1 MKFVIVGLGNF
12 GSALAISLTHQGHE
26 VVAADYSH
34 DKVELFKDQITH
46 TVTVNGREM
55 NALKTLPLQH
65 ADAVIVG
72 IGEDFG
78 SSVEVTA
85 NLKQLKVERLIARAI
100 SPVHETVLEAIG
112 VQEIVHPEQETAER
126 LAHRLEIKGVL
137 DSFDIA
143 SGHKIVEAA
152 VPERYIGRSVAEV
165 DFRKNYNVN
174 IVTIVKKQKSTNS
187 LGVELKKEQV
197 LGVLSPERKFEEDD
211 ILVLF
216 GSMKDI
222 DALLDLK

>member
-1 MKFVIVGLGNF
+1 MKFVIIGLGNF

-26 VVAADYSH
+26 VVAADDSH
-34 DKVELFKDQITH
+34 DKVEFFKDQITH

-55 NALKTLPLQH
+55 NGLKTLPLQN

-85 NLKQLKVERLIARAI
+85 NLKQLQVERLIARAI

-112 VQEIVHPEQETAER
+112 VEEIIHPEQETAER
-126 LAHRLEIKGVL
+126 LAHRLEIKGIL

-143 SGHKIVEAA
+143 SGYKIVEAA
-152 VPERYIGRSVAEV
+152 APERYVGRTVEDV

-174 IVTIVKKQKSTNS
+174 IVTILKKQKSTNS
-187 LGVELKKEQV
+187 LGVELKKEEV
-197 LGVLSPERKFEEDD
+197 LGVFSPDRKFEEDD

-216 GSMKDI
+216 GAMKDI
-222 DALLDLK
+222 DSLLDLK

>member
-1 MKFVIVGLGNF
+1 M
-12 GSALAISLTHQGHE
+12 GHE
-26 VVAADYSH
+26 VVAADY
-34 DKVELFKDQITH
+34 DMNKVESYKDQITH
-46 TVTVNGREM
+46 TIQVNGREM
-55 NALKTLPLQH
+55 NALRTLPLQN

-85 NLKQLKVERLIARAI
+85 NLKQIGVPRLIARAI
-100 SPVHETVLEAIG
+100 TAVHQTVLEAIG
-112 VQEIVHPEQETAER
+112 VDEIIHPEQETAER

-143 SGHKIVEAA
+143 SGYKIVEAA
-152 VPERYIGRSVAEV
+152 VPERYVGKTVAEV

-174 IVTIVKKQKSTNS
+174 IVTIVKKEKSTNS
-187 LGVELKKEQV
+187 LGVELKKENV
-197 LGVLSPERKFEEDD
+197 VGVFAPDRKFEEDD

-216 GSMKDI
+216 GAMTDM
-222 DALLDLK
+222 DNLLDLK

>member
-1 MKFVIVGLGNF
+1 MKFVIIGLGNF
-12 GSALAISLTHQGHE
+12 GSALSISLTHMGHE
-26 VVAADYSH
+26 VVAADYDM
-34 DKVELFKDQITH
+34 DKVESYKDQITH
-46 TVTVNGREM
+46 TIQVNGREM
-55 NALKTLPLQH
+55 SSLQTLPLQN

-85 NLKQLKVERLIARAI
+85 NLKQIGVPRLIARAI
-100 SPVHETVLEAIG
+100 TAVHQTVLEAIG
-112 VQEIVHPEQETAER
+112 VDEIIHPEQETAER

-143 SGHKIVEAA
+143 SGYKIVEAA
-152 VPERYIGRSVAEV
+152 VPERYVGKTVAEV

-174 IVTIVKKQKSTNS
+174 IVTIVKKEKSTNS
-187 LGVELKKEQV
+187 LGIELKKENV
-197 LGVLSPERKFEEDD
+197 VGVFAPDRKFEEDD

-216 GSMKDI
+216 GAMTDMDS
-222 DALLDLK
+222 LLDLK

>member
-152 VPERYIGRSVAEV
+152 VPERYIGRTVEEV

-187 LGVELKKEQV
+187 LGVESKKEQV
-197 LGVLSPERKFEEDD
+197 LGVFSPERKFEEDD